1 MFEHEVI
8 IITDK
13 EFRKLGRADL
23 IEIIYQYQKREQAL
37 LEENAELRRRLED
50 RQLRIGELGSIA
62 EASLA
67 LNGVFEAAQ
76 AAADQ
81 YLQNV
86 QEAADEYLKQVR
98 QQTD

>member
-1 MFEHEVI
+1 MI

-23 IEIIYQYQKREQAL
+23 IEIIYQYQKREQQL
-37 LEENAELRRRLED
+37 LAENQELCRKLED
-50 RQLRIGELGSIA
+50 KQIQIGELGSIA

-81 YLQNV
+81 YLLNV
-86 QEAADEYLKQVR
+86 QSAADEYLKQVKANESI
-98 QQTD
+98 D